1 MSNAW
6 AEPSVS
12 LLCAVMEV
20 ASGEYGDQNGRL
32 VRAVWEG
39 KCDSDCRR
47 EPEGDAEV
55 NPFIWHRP
63 SEEVNQTKRWKGWRK
78 VMHTPSPRERCTP
91 PRTPAARA
99 LSSAQRRGR
108 PGAGGSPL
116 LSPSWCVP
124 RTPLPWKAVTASLP
138 AASPSSA
145 SSSKGL
151 SSAS

>member
-20 ASGEYGDQNGRL
+20 ASGECGDQNGRL

-55 NPFIWHRP
+55 NPLLFGTGP
-63 SEEVNQTKRWKGWRK
+63 LKVNQTKRWKGVEK
-78 VMHTPSPRERCTP
+78 VMHTPSPQERCTP

-99 LSSAQRRGR
+99 LSSAQRRG
-108 PGAGGSPL
+108 ASGGRS
-116 LSPSWCVP
+116 
-124 RTPLPWKAVTASLP
+124 
-138 AASPSSA
+138 SPSSP
-145 SSSKGL
+145 S
-151 SSAS
+151 

>member
-1 MSNAW
+1 MPGLS
-6 AEPSVS
+6 PLS
-12 LLCAVMEV
+12 LLFVVMEV

-47 EPEGDAEV
+47 EPGGDAEV

-63 SEEVNQTKRWKGWRK
+63 SEEVKQTKRWKGWRK
-78 VMHTPSPRERCTP
+78 VMHTPRPRERCTP
-91 PRTPAARA
+91 PRTPAALA
-99 LSSAQRRGR
+99 LSLAQRRGR
-108 PGAGGSPL
+108 PGPGGLTLPAF
-116 LSPSWCVP
+116 PCCVP
-124 RTPLPWKAVTASLP
+124 RTPLPWKAATASLP